1 MILRDLPFCS
11 TWERRTFWST
21 IEKGMQK
28 RTLGKTGWE
37 LSVIGFGAIKLPR
50 ISQKECDILLNKAI
64 DAGINFVDTADCYG
78 DSEEKIGRALKK
90 RRGEFYLSTKIDER
104 DGIGVQKK
112 LERCL
117 RRLRTDRIDLAFFHD
132 VRGYEYDRIFDSGG
146 LETLEKAKREGKI
159 LEIGISIH
167 NSVPM
172 MRRAI
177 ESRAFSVLMV
187 AYSAFD
193 EDRLAADLL
202 PMAHKAD
209 VGLIAMKPLAGGKLG
224 ERPSFFRTKKSIR
237 GESLAQVSLRYVL
250 SNPNITCAI
259 PGMMRLNELNE
270 NLQVGNHPREMTS
283 EEIRALM
290 EFVGEAGK
298 GFCRNCGYCLPCPE
312 GIPIPDVFRFESY
325 YDRYDLKEW
334 ARKQY
339 RSLVVNA
346 SACSGCEQC
355 LELCPYGVLIPEKLR
370 AAHQT
375 LQ

>member
-1 MILRDLPFCS
+1 
-11 TWERRTFWST
+11 
-21 IEKGMQK
+21 MQK

-50 ISQKECDILLNKAI
+50 ISQKECGILLNKAI

-78 DSEEKIGRALKK
+78 DSEEKIGLALKK

-104 DGIGVQKK
+104 DGIGVRKK

-117 RRLRTDRIDLAFFHD
+117 RRLRTEYLDLAFFHD
-132 VRGYEYDRIFDSGG
+132 VRGSEYDRIFDSGG
-146 LETLEKAKREGKI
+146 LEALEKARKEGKI

-167 NSVPM
+167 HSVAM

-177 ESRAFSVLMV
+177 KSGAFSALMV
-187 AYSAFD
+187 AYSPFD
-193 EDRLAADLL
+193 EDRLTADLL
-202 PMAHKAD
+202 PIARKKD
-209 VGLIAMKPLAGGKLG
+209 VGLIAMKPLAGGRLG
-224 ERPSFFRTKKSIR
+224 DHPSFPENRRFSR

-250 SNPNITCAI
+250 SNPNVTCAI
-259 PGMMRLNELNE
+259 PGMMRMRELHE
-270 NLQVGNHPREMTS
+270 NLEVGRHPRKIPA
-283 EEIRALM
+283 EEIRVLM

-312 GIPIPDVFRFESY
+312 GISIPDVFRFESY

-334 ARKQY
+334 ARQQY
-339 RSLVVNA
+339 QSLVVNA
-346 SACSGCEQC
+346 SACAGCEQC
-355 LELCPYGVLIPEKLR
+355 LELCPYGVPIPEKLKT
-370 AAHQT
+370 AHQT